1 KRRIRAAPPGERYFS
16 VASEEPATRDV
27 RTTHKSRGRKN
38 ASSIE
43 ENHRRDPAS
52 QKGRSRRTP
61 AGITGSARGNAPTGF
76 HGQSTGSSQA
86 GGSSDPRNRQQE
98 GDATSGVQNRRVHRL
113 PVPRRRPN
121 LCHRGAGGRGRQA

>member
-1 KRRIRAAPPGERYFS
+1 MPKCPNPGFYGAGKLGLSRKMCKIAGKGAKRRIRAAPPGERYFS

-38 ASSIE
+38 ASSVE

-76 HGQSTGSSQA
+76 HGQSTGAS
-86 GGSSDPRNRQQE
+86 
-98 GDATSGVQNRRVHRL
+98 
-113 PVPRRRPN
+113 
-121 LCHRGAGGRGRQA
+121 